1 MLQIKNLHAGYG
13 DNLVLRGVNI
23 QANAGEIVALIGP
36 NGAGK
41 STNLRA
47 IFSQCDITSG
57 KIMFKGK
64 NIKHVPAHKVIKQG
78 ISLVNQGKNVFENLT
93 VKENLLI
100 GSDHVKDKKI
110 IKKSFEEVYNL
121 FPILKEKC
129 SKRVSTLSGG
139 QRQMLAIGKSLMAN
153 PQVLILDEPSLGLSP
168 KAQKE
173 IFWAIKKLKEEGISV
188 LIVEQNAKQALLLA
202 DKTYLLE
209 NGEVVL
215 SGGKELLENPI
226 IKNVYLG

>member
-1 MLQIKNLHAGYG
+1 
-13 DNLVLRGVNI
+13 
-23 QANAGEIVALIGP
+23 
-36 NGAGK
+36 
-41 STNLRA
+41 
-47 IFSQCDITSG
+47 
-57 KIMFKGK
+57 
-64 NIKHVPAHKVIKQG
+64 
-78 ISLVNQGKNVFENLT
+78 
-93 VKENLLI
+93 
-100 GSDHVKDKKI
+100 
-110 IKKSFEEVYNL
+110 
-121 FPILKEKC
+121 
-129 SKRVSTLSGG
+129 
-139 QRQMLAIGKSLMAN
+139 MLAIGKSLMAN